1 MGLVTPCISTAGSS
15 WENKANRC
23 YDTHRQVPAAGRQR
37 VVAPL
42 AEGAALDIV
51 ACDCVAVV
59 NIAITHSRNPLFAW
73 LTSGSACRGDCI
85 LHPQG
90 VSSTIVFSPCC
101 AHRTAQRWQQRPR
114 RPARAPR
121 AASASASTQPG
132 GGGVQRG
139 AVTATAAGSDTC
151 EASCR
156 EEGERGPCCQPLQ
169 AATPR
174 KLQSLL
180 ASNQMFMCSYG
191 RSSPPPPCGAPSAR
205 WSQTRGARTH

>member
-1 MGLVTPCISTAGSS
+1 MYSMGLVTPGTSTPGSSWNREPGAEGSACMRGCICCKLQVMGLVTPCISTAGSS

-132 GGGVQRG
+132 GGRAKRG
-139 AVTATAAGSDTC
+139 CYCDC
-151 EASCR
+151 CR
-156 EEGERGPCCQPLQ
+156 V
-169 AATPR
+169 
-174 KLQSLL
+174 
-180 ASNQMFMCSYG
+180 
-191 RSSPPPPCGAPSAR
+191 
-205 WSQTRGARTH
+205 